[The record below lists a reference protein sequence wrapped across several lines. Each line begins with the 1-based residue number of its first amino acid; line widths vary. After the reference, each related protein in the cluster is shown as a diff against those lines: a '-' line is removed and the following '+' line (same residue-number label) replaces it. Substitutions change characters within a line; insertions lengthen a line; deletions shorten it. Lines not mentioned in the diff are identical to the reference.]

1 MESRVLAPA
10 KVNLSLLVGPRDEAG
25 YHEVFTVLASV
36 GVYDDLEFRLT
47 AGPAGEV
54 SNEVDVECNTAPG
67 RSNLAARALRA
78 LQDFTGWSFNGRV
91 IIRKSIPVG
100 AGLGGGS
107 SDAAAALMAGV
118 EALAEMGGPLPERS
132 ELAAIARKVGA
143 DVPFFLDPRPAI
155 GRGIGELLEPV
166 ELPELWLALV
176 IFDTMLSTVSVYR
189 SFDGLRPCV
198 SSSFFERRTTQAE
211 ARWREAPD
219 AGAVARL
226 LENDLERASF
236 TIFPSLAGAREILIR
251 EGALGALMSGS
262 GPTLFGLCA
271 SRSEAEGLAGRLE
284 RRGLQGR
291 VTRVDGTRSS
301 TA

>member
-67 RSNLAARALRA
+67 WSNLAARALRA

-284 RRGLQGR
+284 RRGLQAR

>member
-67 RSNLAARALRA
+67 WSNLAARALRA

-132 ELAAIARKVGA
+132 SWPPSPVRWAPTCPSSWIRDRRSGAASANCWN
-143 DVPFFLDPRPAI
+143 
-155 GRGIGELLEPV
+155 LLSCPNSG
-166 ELPELWLALV
+166 WH
-176 IFDTMLSTVSVYR
+176 
-189 SFDGLRPCV
+189 
-198 SSSFFERRTTQAE
+198 SSSST
-211 ARWREAPD
+211 P
-219 AGAVARL
+219 
-226 LENDLERASF
+226 
-236 TIFPSLAGAREILIR
+236 
-251 EGALGALMSGS
+251 
-262 GPTLFGLCA
+262 C
-271 SRSEAEGLAGRLE
+271 SRP
-284 RRGLQGR
+284 
-291 VTRVDGTRSS
+291 
-301 TA
+301 

>member
-25 YHEVFTVLASV
+25 YHEVFTVLAPV

-284 RRGLQGR
+284 RRGLQAR